1 MLINY
6 IQKGLVYTEIE
17 THIRSDGGEI
27 NCRVPFSI
35 TQEHVC
41 KEERSGV
48 PSGPAGAAGAATAAG
63 GGVGADGVYQ
73 VLDVEVS
80 KLVSH
85 SGEVFACQW
94 NPKHPNI
101 LATGASDATA
111 VLWSIPRGKSCA
123 ASGKAASD
131 NKKVL
136 PHAPLS
142 SPSRDVTTLEWSPD
156 GTLLATGS
164 YDGTARLWTLSGTS
178 AGMLT
183 GHSGPIF
190 SLRWTTDAKYILS
203 GGVDRSARIWDVKTG
218 KELKR
223 FNVHTAPTLDVAWR
237 DNTSFSTCSSDKG
250 VTYCRWDREEP
261 LHRWQEHEDE
271 VNAVVWEPATNGNTQ
286 DVKFLASC
294 SDDKTIKIWTPNENK
309 SVATFV
315 GHEREIYTVRWRP
328 GFKQG
333 ARLLSASFDGTA
345 RLWEIEGA
353 KCVRRFPRHKQPVY
367 AIEFSPDGIY
377 CVVGSFDRTVE
388 VIHCE
393 TGKVIESFMGPAGV
407 FDVDWSAS
415 DKIAVATAKG
425 AVTIWDVRR
434 MTQPV

>member
-1 MLINY
+1 M
-6 IQKGLVYTEIE
+6 YTEIE
-17 THIRSDGGEI
+17 THIKPDGGEV

-35 TQEHVC
+35 TAEHVC
-41 KEERSGV
+41 KEERGV
-48 PSGPAGAAGAATAAG
+48 VTVAGNPVPVAGAGS
-63 GGVGADGVYQ
+63 DQIPQ

-94 NPKHPNI
+94 NPRHPNI

-123 ASGKAASD
+123 AAGKAASD

-203 GGVDRSARIWDVKTG
+203 GGVDRRFRFGPFYFLLLLTVVLHSARIWDVKTG

-223 FNVHTAPTLDVAWR
+223 FNVHSAPTLDVAWR
-237 DNTSFSTCSSDKG
+237 DNTSFATCSSDKS
-250 VTYCRWDREEP
+250 VTFCRWDREEP
-261 LHRWQEHEDE
+261 IHRWQVREKATILLFSSHLSFQEHEDE
-271 VNAVVWEPATNGNTQ
+271 VNAVVWEPSTPGGASGL

-294 SDDKTIKIWTPNENK
+294 SDDKVTFCFFFFVQTKIL
-309 SVATFV
+309 F
-315 GHEREIYTVRWRP
+315 
-328 GFKQG
+328 
-333 ARLLSASFDGTA
+333 
-345 RLWEIEGA
+345 
-353 KCVRRFPRHKQPVY
+353 
-367 AIEFSPDGIY
+367 
-377 CVVGSFDRTVE
+377 
-388 VIHCE
+388 
-393 TGKVIESFMGPAGV
+393 
-407 FDVDWSAS
+407 
-415 DKIAVATAKG
+415 
-425 AVTIWDVRR
+425 
-434 MTQPV
+434 